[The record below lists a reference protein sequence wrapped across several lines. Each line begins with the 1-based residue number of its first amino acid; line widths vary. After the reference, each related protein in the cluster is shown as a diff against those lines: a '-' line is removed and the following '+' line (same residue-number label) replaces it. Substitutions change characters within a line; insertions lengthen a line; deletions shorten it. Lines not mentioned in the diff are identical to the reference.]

1 MDYSTQASPVHHN
14 LPELA
19 QTYVHRVGDAI
30 QPCGPVSSPSP
41 AISLFQHQGLF
52 QCVSSLHQV
61 AKALELQRQHQS
73 FQ

>member
-30 QPCGPVSSPSP
+30 QPSHPLLSPYPTFNLSQHQNLFQLVSSS
-41 AISLFQHQGLF
+41 
-52 QCVSSLHQV
+52 HQV
-61 AKALELQRQHQS
+61 AKVLEL
-73 FQ
+73 